1 MAMLVGQVFASAA
14 DKDDATGSI
23 EVTETRAVRFVSCA
37 DLADD
42 SPTLLATQRAV
53 GALEGDVV
61 KANWPS
67 LKETMQR
74 QVDSNVM
81 RRIFVGEESF
91 RTGRMPLGVQPWF
104 YDVGSSFHQSLR
116 GEVSID
122 GLTAER
128 LSIIIDLYD
137 ALVMLIGKMPSHI
150 GEVRL
155 TTPDMPLMLVS
166 KEVHA
171 ATIIFHTVP
180 STINPV
186 VLQDEVAKLVLKEG
200 ARVAADSNITELGIP
215 SFIISQLPPGTEV
228 ARSSKTV
235 VIDLP
240 YGAGLTGITPTLIT
254 CLPSVEIP
262 AEFLRRI
269 NERVTIYRKK
279 LEMPA
284 AAATE

>member
-104 YDVGSSFHQSLR
+104 YDVGSSFHQ
-116 GEVSID
+116 
-122 GLTAER
+122 
-128 LSIIIDLYD
+128 
-137 ALVMLIGKMPSHI
+137 
-150 GEVRL
+150 
-155 TTPDMPLMLVS
+155 
-166 KEVHA
+166 
-171 ATIIFHTVP
+171 
-180 STINPV
+180 
-186 VLQDEVAKLVLKEG
+186 
-200 ARVAADSNITELGIP
+200 
-215 SFIISQLPPGTEV
+215 
-228 ARSSKTV
+228 
-235 VIDLP
+235 
-240 YGAGLTGITPTLIT
+240 
-254 CLPSVEIP
+254 
-262 AEFLRRI
+262 
-269 NERVTIYRKK
+269 
-279 LEMPA
+279 
-284 AAATE
+284 